1 MSYLKN
7 INDLDSQELSSME
20 DFRFFTDPLLYE
32 ANHVSNVTDY
42 IIQDIY
48 AYYLELI
55 EDYEKNNIKKE
66 NIIQIGQVIF
76 SGWAFN
82 EYANNPDEIFYQ
94 TNPEDETHHR
104 IYLSIFNP

>member
-1 MSYLKN
+1 M
-7 INDLDSQELSSME
+7 
-20 DFRFFTDPLLYE
+20 
-32 ANHVSNVTDY
+32 
-42 IIQDIY
+42 
-48 AYYLELI
+48 

-82 EYANNPDEIFYQ
+82 EYANNPDGIFYQ

>member
-1 MSYLKN
+1 MTYLKN

-76 SGWAFN
+76 SG
-82 EYANNPDEIFYQ
+82 
-94 TNPEDETHHR
+94 
-104 IYLSIFNP
+104 